1 MRKVF
6 LLVGTVYNG
15 TVTLATTY
23 SVFTSAEVAKK
34 AKEKLEDTN
43 GNNDVVY
50 RIKEAEMYETE
61 QDVPVLNITDE
72 D

>member
-34 AKEKLEDTN
+34 AKEKLTEIND
-43 GNNDVVY
+43 NNDIVY
-50 RIKEAEMYETE
+50 RIKEIEMYETE

>member
-23 SVFTSAEVAKK
+23 SVFTSVEVAKK
-34 AKEKLEDTN
+34 TKEKLTEIND
-43 GNNDVVY
+43 NNDIVY
-50 RIKEAEMYETE
+50 RIKEVEMYETE

>member
-34 AKEKLEDTN
+34 TKEKLTEL
-43 GNNDVVY
+43 NNIDVVY

>member
-34 AKEKLEDTN
+34 TKEKLIELNN
-43 GNNDVVY
+43 GDVVY
-50 RIKEAEMYETE
+50 RIKEVELYETE

>member
-34 AKEKLEDTN
+34 TKEKLTEL
-43 GNNDVVY
+43 NNIDVVY
-50 RIKEAEMYETE
+50 RIKEVEMYETE